1 MPEKTPDSVLKQTDT
16 RHFNG
21 HHAVFMKEIQM
32 KYHHAAAISIFT
44 TAILFSSLVTS
55 TTVHAQGFYGEIGLT
70 PLHLKSE
77 AGDISHPQTLRF
89 LVGKELHENLAVE
102 ALYVA
107 TYSKDSRPGFDAKAT
122 HYGLL
127 LKPKYA
133 LTTDIEA
140 FARIGVA
147 HSNFTAS
154 STEDRRGSDLAYGIG
169 LQTTLTKSIYGQIDY
184 MTYHDKEGQ
193 SSKGYTVSIG
203 TRF

>member
-1 MPEKTPDSVLKQTDT
+1 MNKRNAFALSL
-16 RHFNG
+16 
-21 HHAVFMKEIQM
+21 
-32 KYHHAAAISIFT
+32 FT
-44 TAILFSSLVTS
+44 TTLAFIALIQSSPVK
-55 TTVHAQGFYGEIGLT
+55 AQGYYGEIGLT

-77 AGDISHPQTLRF
+77 AGDISHPQTMRF
-89 LVGKELHENLAVE
+89 LIGKDIHENLAIE
-102 ALYVA
+102 GLYVA

-133 LTTDIEA
+133 ITTETEV

-147 HSNFTAS
+147 HSNFTATS
-154 STEDRRGSDLAYGIG
+154 VEDRRGSDLAYGIG
-169 LQTTLTKSIYGQIDY
+169 LQTYFSKSIYGQIDY
-184 MTYHDKEGQ
+184 MNYYDKEGQ